1 MKILLDEN
9 VPNMYKEK
17 LESYGY
23 NDIKRINDFGKGLP
37 DEKVFETAINEH
49 RTIITIDT
57 DFHKYKKAEHYGIIS
72 ISGKVVSA
80 LKNPVE
86 KIIEVLD
93 QIEKDEII
101 SKYKENAF
109 IRITTEFFDVGF
121 KKKGKYK
128 ELRRKYKKD

>member
-57 DFHKYKKAEHYGIIS
+57 DFHKYKKSRTLRHYFYQWKS
-72 ISGKVVSA
+72 
-80 LKNPVE
+80 
-86 KIIEVLD
+86 
-93 QIEKDEII
+93 
-101 SKYKENAF
+101 SKC
-109 IRITTEFFDVGF
+109 F
-121 KKKGKYK
+121 KKSC
-128 ELRRKYKKD
+128 